1 MIIPLLASIPSP
13 PINDFHIG
21 PLRVTFYGIF
31 IMTGVVIAWLV
42 IRNRFAERGGDL
54 EIAERII
61 IRVVAYGFL
70 GARIAYVSTHLSRF
84 QGEWWKVIAV
94 WEGGLALYGG
104 LTAGAIVMIVYCRKW
119 GVSLPDFL
127 DSVAPAVPLA
137 QAMGRLGNYFN
148 QELFGTPTDLPWG
161 LEIDP
166 EHRPPAYPDAET
178 FHPTFL
184 YEALLNV
191 GLAFFII
198 WLGKR
203 YPSLRGRLVAVYF
216 MGYGLIRFLME
227 LIRTDTTFR
236 FLGLSRN
243 AWVSVAAII
252 LGGVILFSKRV
263 HVGRDRYS
271 FGPAAPEPMVVGDG
285 DEAQR

>member
-1 MIIPLLASIPSP
+1 MIYPILASMPSP

-42 IRNRFAERGGDL
+42 TRHRFEARGGDVV
-54 EIAERII
+54 IAERIV

-70 GARIAYVSTHLSRF
+70 GARLAYVSTHLSRF
-84 QGEWWKVIAV
+84 EGEWWKVIAI
-94 WEGGLALYGG
+94 WEGGLALFGG
-104 LTAGAIVMIVYCRKW
+104 LTAGAIVMYVYTRKW
-119 GVSLPDFL
+119 GASFPDFL

-137 QAMGRLGNYFN
+137 QALGRFGNYFN

-161 LEIDP
+161 LEIEP
-166 EHRPPAYPDAET
+166 QFRPPQYAGFET

-184 YEALLNV
+184 YESLWNV

-198 WLGKR
+198 WIGNR
-203 YPSLRGRLVAVYF
+203 SPSMRGRLVGVYF
-216 MGYGLIRFLME
+216 LGYGFIRFLME
-227 LIRTDTTFR
+227 LIRSDTTFR

-243 AWVSVAAII
+243 AWVSMGVMI
-252 LGGVILFSKRV
+252 LGALVLWWKRV
-263 HVGRDRYS
+263 KVEDNAYTL
-271 FGPAAPEPMVVGDG
+271 A
-285 DEAQR
+285 

>member
-1 MIIPLLASIPSP
+1 MTYSILASIPSP
-13 PINDFHIG
+13 PISDFHIG

-42 IRNRFAERGGDL
+42 TRNRFVARGGSA
-54 EIAERII
+54 EIAERIV
-61 IRVVAYGFL
+61 IRVVVYGFL
-70 GARIAYVSTHLSRF
+70 GARLAYVSTHLSNF
-84 QGEWWKVIAV
+84 ADEWWKVIAI

-104 LTAGAIVMIVYCRKW
+104 LTAGAVVMFVYTKKW
-119 GVSLPDFL
+119 RASFPDFL
-127 DSVAPAVPLA
+127 DSVAPAVPFA
-137 QAMGRLGNYFN
+137 QALGRFGNYFN

-166 EHRPPAYPDAET
+166 QFRPPEYAQFET

-184 YEALLNV
+184 YESLWNI

-198 WLGKR
+198 WVGNR
-203 YPSLRGRLVAVYF
+203 HPSLRGRLIGIYF
-216 MGYGLIRFLME
+216 VGYGFIRFLME

-243 AWVSVAAII
+243 GWVSIGVMI
-252 LGGVILFSKRV
+252 LGALVLWWKRLRV
-263 HVGRDRYS
+263 SDDEYS
-271 FGPAAPEPMVVGDG
+271 LA
-285 DEAQR
+285 

>member
-1 MIIPLLASIPSP
+1 MIHTLFASIPSP
-13 PINDFHIG
+13 PISDFHIG

-42 IRNRFAERGGDL
+42 IRRRFAERGGDIA
-54 EIAERII
+54 IAERVV

-70 GARIAYVSTHLSRF
+70 GARLAYVSTHLSRF
-84 QGEWWKVIAV
+84 EGEWWKVIAI
-94 WEGGLALYGG
+94 WEGGLALFGG
-104 LTAGAIVMIVYCRKW
+104 LTAGAIVMYVYTKKW
-119 GVSLPDFL
+119 GASFPDFL
-127 DSVAPAVPLA
+127 DSTAPAVPLA

-166 EHRPPAYPDAET
+166 ANRPEEYLDFET

-184 YEALLNV
+184 YEALWNV
-191 GLAFFII
+191 GLAFFIM

-203 YPSLRGRLVAVYF
+203 HPSMRGRLIGVYF
-216 MGYGLIRFLME
+216 LGYGFIRFLME

-236 FLGLSRN
+236 FIGLSRN
-243 AWVSVAAII
+243 GWVSIAVMLLGAIV
-252 LGGVILFSKRV
+252 LWWKRV
-263 HVGRDRYS
+263 KVEENQYTL
-271 FGPAAPEPMVVGDG
+271 A
-285 DEAQR
+285 